1 MDLILTAH
9 KMRIY
14 PNREYY
20 PRISNE
26 RFYSVMNKC

>member
-1 MDLILTAH
+1 MDLN